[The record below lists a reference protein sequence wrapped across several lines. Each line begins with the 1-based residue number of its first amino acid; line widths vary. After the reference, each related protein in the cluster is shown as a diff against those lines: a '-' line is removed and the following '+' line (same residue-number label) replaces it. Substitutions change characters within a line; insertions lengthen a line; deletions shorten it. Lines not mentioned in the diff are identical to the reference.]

1 MTPSAG
7 LDAVQR
13 TKIAD
18 LLGRCVVQIQ
28 AGRTTGTGFF
38 IAPRQVLTCR
48 HVVAAAA
55 APHGAPI
62 SVRWFPAGSGAS
74 RKLGAAILDTPAGD
88 WPDIAILTVP
98 EAAGCPCVILDAGEV
113 LADTPLLTAGYPAKA
128 SMEFQPQ
135 RFTAGFTSHGEG
147 PARALRIEG
156 DLVSDGMSGSPIVSL
171 RSGLVVGIVRITKG

>member
-18 LLGRCVVQIQ
+18 LLGRRRVQ
-28 AGRTTGTGFF
+28 
-38 IAPRQVLTCR
+38 
-48 HVVAAAA
+48 
-55 APHGAPI
+55 I
-62 SVRWFPAGSGAS
+62 SVRWFPAGSGES
-74 RKLGAAILDTPAGD
+74 SNLAATILDTPAGD

-135 RFTAGFTSHGEG
+135 RFTAGF
-147 PARALRIEG
+147 
-156 DLVSDGMSGSPIVSL
+156 
-171 RSGLVVGIVRITKG
+171 